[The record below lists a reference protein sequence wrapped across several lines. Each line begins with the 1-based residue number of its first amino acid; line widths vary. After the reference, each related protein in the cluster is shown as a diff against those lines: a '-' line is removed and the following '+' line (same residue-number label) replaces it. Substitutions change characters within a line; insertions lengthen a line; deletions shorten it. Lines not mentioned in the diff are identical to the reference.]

1 MCRKKHYHHHE
12 SDENMS
18 QVNLKAPHLV
28 AIAILIAGLA
38 IAYAVSSGEGR
49 YQMVSHG
56 STLLVFDTASGK
68 TWKKFCMSNYGS
80 TEWEEEKSPWSE

>member
-1 MCRKKHYHHHE
+1 
-12 SDENMS
+12 MS

-38 IAYAVSSGEGR
+38 IAYAVSSGGGR

-68 TWKKFCMSNYGS
+68 TWQKFSMSIPGN
-80 TEWEEEKSPWSE
+80 TEWTIVKSPWNE